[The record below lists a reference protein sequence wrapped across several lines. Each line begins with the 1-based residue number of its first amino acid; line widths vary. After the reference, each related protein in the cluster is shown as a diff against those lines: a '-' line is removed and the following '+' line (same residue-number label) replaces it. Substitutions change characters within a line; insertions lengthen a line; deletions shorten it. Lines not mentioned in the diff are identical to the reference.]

1 MTDADRATILVVDD
15 EVNIREAIALTL
27 KREGFRV
34 VQAGTGPEA
43 VELAKPDIDVIVLDV
58 MLPGF
63 DGLEVLRRVR
73 ATSNTPVLML
83 SAKGDEIDRI
93 VGLEIGADDYIAKPF
108 AMRELVAR
116 IRAICRRISM
126 QSQITTTQ
134 ADAGWIIAGTLSIN
148 PSNRIARI
156 GDAVV
161 DLKPKEFD
169 LLQYFMRH
177 PGVVL
182 SRDALLREVWGY
194 DYRMDTRTVDVHIR
208 WLRTKL
214 ERDPAAPTMF
224 VTVRGSGYRFV
235 PEQPQ

>member
-15 EVNIREAIALTL
+15 EVNIREAIAHTL
-27 KREGFRV
+27 QREGFRV
-34 VQAGTGPEA
+34 VLAATGPEA
-43 VELAKPDIDVIVLDV
+43 VAQARPDVDVMVLDV

-73 ATSNTPVLML
+73 ATSNIPILML
-83 SAKGDEIDRI
+83 SAKGDEIDRV
-93 VGLEIGADDYIAKPF
+93 VGLEIGADDYITKPF

-116 IRAICRRISM
+116 IRAICRRITM
-126 QSQITTTQ
+126 QAETAHQNGE
-134 ADAGWIIAGTLSIN
+134 ADWVSAGRVAIS
-148 PSNRIARI
+148 PSTRMARL
-156 GDAVV
+156 DNASV

-169 LLQYFMRH
+169 LLHYFLRH

-194 DYRMDTRTVDVHIR
+194 DFRVDTRTVDVHIR

-214 ERDPAAPTMF
+214 ERDPATPTML
-224 VTVRGSGYRFV
+224 VTVRGSGYRFI
-235 PEQPQ
+235 PEESW

>member
-34 VQAGTGPEA
+34 VQAATGPEA
-43 VELAKPDIDVIVLDV
+43 VELATPDVDLIVLDV

-63 DGLEVLRRVR
+63 DGLEVLKRIR
-73 ATSNTPVLML
+73 ATSHTPVLML

-108 AMRELVAR
+108 AMRELIAR
-116 IRAICRRISM
+116 IRAICRRMSM
-126 QSQITTTQ
+126 QSQSNPP
-134 ADAGWIIAGTLSIN
+134 APDAGWITAGTLAIS
-148 PSNRIARI
+148 PSNRVARRGETI
-156 GDAVV
+156 V

-169 LLQYFMRH
+169 LLHYFMRH

-235 PEQPQ
+235 PDSAL

>member
-15 EVNIREAIALTL
+15 EVNIREAIVLTL

-126 QSQITTTQ
+126 QSQTTTTD
-134 ADAGWIIAGTLSIN
+134 ADAGWIIAGTLAIN
-148 PSNRIARI
+148 PSNRVARI
-156 GDAVV
+156 GDTVV

-214 ERDPAAPTMF
+214 EHDPAAPTMF

-235 PEQPQ
+235 PEQPR